1 MRYKKVVA
9 VLLAFCLIV
18 NIVPTTVMAETLSQ
32 GTDTTQEYTDESSEN
47 NQTQTTEPDAGD
59 NSAGDNSAEDNN
71 GNNDNADSNNADQSD
86 TETNET
92 GSNERTE
99 TEVPENTAQEGD
111 SDVDSDVSVTAT
123 DGKFTLAQLKQ
134 AKISGLTIS
143 DDNTKVTASSVEALI
158 LLSHC
163 TAAEQQNLIIDIN
176 ITGIEVD
183 LTTTTTEPDGQQY
196 TFAGFGSEEVPFS
209 GQITGQKPVIKANR
223 AIFGGLSSSA
233 TVIPGQ
239 QINWA
244 GDGSSPMLADVYV
257 LKDGAEAGI
266 PMEFL
271 NGTGAIVGKV
281 KGNGTFKIDNQITY
295 RSMVSINGT
304 NHAGLLCNILESG
317 SVQITNDYQFPTNG
331 YTISATSGNAGGLIG
346 QMNEGTQLI
355 VDKSDINL
363 TALSVSATAGNA
375 GGLIG
380 QMDAGELIVVNQAI
394 VLDKP
399 SVTASVNA
407 GGFIG
412 QATNVLFAETNQKIT
427 LTSPAV
433 TSTAGGTVGGI
444 IGRYELSG
452 KGKQTFPTCI
462 DITDPVLQINQA
474 SNGNGY
480 IGGYFGVLSLKE
492 GTDYTIGDKTEAI
505 TLHITMNN
513 SNYIRAYGRMCSG

>member
-9 VLLAFCLIV
+9 GLLAICLIV

-32 GTDTTQEYTDESSEN
+32 GTDTTQEYTDGSSEN

-59 NSAGDNSAEDNN
+59 NSAENNNVNNDNADNNSAEDNN
-71 GNNDNADSNNADQSD
+71 VNNDNADNNSADQSD

-111 SDVDSDVSVTAT
+111 SDVSVTAT
-123 DGKFTLAQLKQ
+123 DGKFTLEYLKQ
-134 AKISGLTIS
+134 ANISGLTIS
-143 DDNTKVTASSVEALI
+143 GDNTKVTATVSSVEALI

-163 TAAEQQNLIIDIN
+163 TAAEQQNLTIDIN

-183 LTTTTTEPDGQQY
+183 LTTPTIGPDGQKY
-196 TFAGFGSEEVPFS
+196 TFAGFGSEELPFS

-233 TVIPGQ
+233 KVIPGQ
-239 QINWA
+239 QIDWA

-257 LKDGAEAGI
+257 LTGGKEAGI
-266 PMEFL
+266 PMAFL

-281 KGNGTFKIDNQITY
+281 KGNGTFKIGNQITY
-295 RSMVSINGT
+295 RNKVSINGT
-304 NHAGLLCNILESG
+304 NHAGILCNILESG
-317 SVQITNDYQFPTNG
+317 SVQITNDYKFPTEG
-331 YTISATSGNAGGLIG
+331 YTISATAGNAGGLIG

-355 VDKSDINL
+355 VDKAGINL

-380 QMDAGELIVVNQAI
+380 QMDAGAQIVVNQAI
-394 VLDKP
+394 VLNEP

-427 LTSPAV
+427 LTSPTV
-433 TSTAGGTVGGI
+433 TATAGGTVGG
-444 IGRYELSG
+444 
-452 KGKQTFPTCI
+452 
-462 DITDPVLQINQA
+462 A
-474 SNGNGY
+474 S
-480 IGGYFGVLSLKE
+480 
-492 GTDYTIGDKTEAI
+492 
-505 TLHITMNN
+505 
-513 SNYIRAYGRMCSG
+513 